1 MKLSELIQKIY
12 DTNYKSECWVEYIK
26 DPNDCY
32 HKIRIQYGDGYWGD
46 YEFYIRNNKIEM
58 SNDMYLLP
66 MNEFKWLYRLWL
78 DEVIIEDDV
87 EE

>member
-1 MKLSELIQKIY
+1 
-12 DTNYKSECWVEYIK
+12 
-26 DPNDCY
+26 
-32 HKIRIQYGDGYWGD
+32 
-46 YEFYIRNNKIEM
+46 M